1 MIPPMSASPAHLPRP
16 SGSNPITTL
25 RSLLEQRRAKGERFH
40 LGEVVA
46 ILVPICTDLA
56 ARHAKGETLYVHP
69 GAIGAGADGAPRIV
83 PELARKRPTDPRDL
97 AAIAPELAK
106 SPPTTK
112 SSVFSMGAIVYEML
126 TMQPIGPGMKPPTQ
140 LVPGIPAI
148 VDTILAKALV
158 TEISQRPDDLAA
170 FAQAIHHFAPN
181 SIAPPPMVDEHAFEV
196 DLDLRSSM
204 LPPPGVDLNLNSP
217 KIPRAPAPK
226 ISHVGDIG
234 DDPLAAIAA
243 PISSRNGGDSGDP
256 FGNVIDGRSS
266 QPESDPQRISA
277 NRQTDELSALKA
289 RLEADPAPRW
299 MMVKDK
305 MDHGPFAAIEL
316 LQMIASDRFAPS
328 DVLVD
333 TYNNTRTPLKEH
345 PDFSRFAHHANLRRE
360 QVKETKEVA
369 AAEQMEKA
377 TGAAKGTIGII
388 AIVAAIVVVGLVAWR
403 IKGKADEEAR
413 RKSEEAMSLQG
424 EGNVKGQ
431 EAAKNKPKY
440 TGVGGGGGGA
450 GYGGKSYDEAL
461 KNSISDNDSEGIS
474 MAECGAVGGGVAGAC
489 GLNGKATAKF
499 MVQGGRVK
507 GVSVTTDPSQPGVES
522 CMRSAIG
529 GMSFRNMPAATGCIR
544 TFKAN

>member
-1 MIPPMSASPAHLPRP
+1 MVPPMSASPASLPRP
-16 SGSNPITTL
+16 SGQSPITTL

-40 LGEVVA
+40 LGEVVS

-56 ARHAKGETLYVHP
+56 ARHAKGEALYIHP
-69 GAIGAGADGAPRIV
+69 GAIGAGPDGKARIV
-83 PELARKRPTDPRDL
+83 PDLARKRPSDPRDL
-97 AAIAPELAK
+97 AAIAPELAT
-106 SPPTTK
+106 SAPTTK
-112 SSVFSMGAIVYEML
+112 SSVFAMGAIVYEML
-126 TMQPIGPGMKPPTQ
+126 TMQQVGPGMKPPTQ
-140 LVPGIPAI
+140 LVPGLPPI

-158 TEISQRPDDLAA
+158 TEIAQRPDDLAA

-181 SIAPPPMVDEHAFEV
+181 SIAPPPMADEHAFEV
-196 DLDLRSSM
+196 EVDLRSSM
-204 LPPPGVDLNLNSP
+204 LPPAEVDLAAP
-217 KIPRAPAPK
+217 RIPQAKAPV
-226 ISHVGDIG
+226 ISHVA

-243 PISSRNGGDSGDP
+243 PTPQRSSDP
-256 FGNVIDGRSS
+256 FGDVIDARSS
-266 QPESDPQRISA
+266 QPSSPERISQ
-277 NRQTDELSALKA
+277 NRQTEELAALKA

-316 LQMIASDRFAPS
+316 LQMIASDRFAPD

-333 TYNNTRTPLKEH
+333 THDNTRTPLKEH
-345 PDFSRFAHHANLRRE
+345 PEFSRFAHHANLRRE

-369 AAEQMEKA
+369 KAEQMEKA
-377 TGAAKGTIGII
+377 TGAAKGTFAII
-388 AIVAAIVVVGLVAWR
+388 AVVAALVVVGLVAWR

-413 RKSEEAMSLQG
+413 RKAEEAMSLQG

-440 TGVGGGGGGA
+440 AGGGGGG
-450 GYGGKSYDEAL
+450 GFNGKSYDEAL
-461 KNSISDNDSEGIS
+461 KNSVSDNDSEGIS
-474 MAECGAVGGGVAGAC
+474 MAECGAVGGGIAASC

-499 MVQGGRVK
+499 MVQGGKVK
-507 GVSVTTDPSQPGVES
+507 GVSVSTDPSQPGVES

-544 TFKAN
+544 TFKTN